1 MNPYTECGPCILKWV
16 YERVANSLGDPERFT
31 VFRRVTSV
39 LSRDFGPSINLGA
52 LSNRSLEAVDE
63 FLVASSAS
71 YDKFKEKCNQA
82 AAQLIG
88 AAKAFIAEGKTP
100 RERLLRACALA
111 SVSNVAPIALPSAP
125 FEFSLVEDIIK
136 GKAPLP
142 VASGDV
148 YGAASKAHHVF
159 YVADNAGEIGFDSLL
174 IALLKAMGSE
184 VTLVVKQKP
193 FFDDATLDD
202 VHAFGLEKIAD
213 HVHSVKGLFVPEE
226 ATPALVSAFNK
237 SDLVISKGTG
247 NFEALKGYG
256 GRKKILYLLKAKCLP
271 VSQETGI
278 PEGEFIIR
286 LEG

>member
-16 YERVANSLGDPERFT
+16 YERVANSLGDSERFT

-39 LSRDFGPSINLGA
+39 LSKDFAPSINLGA

-63 FLVASSAS
+63 FLAASSAS

-82 AAQLIG
+82 AEQLLES
-88 AAKAFIAEGKTP
+88 AKAYIAESKTP
-100 RERLLRACALA
+100 REGFLRACALA
-111 SVSNVAPIALPSAP
+111 SVSNVAPIAMPSAP

-136 GKAPLP
+136 GRAPLP

-148 YGAASKAHHVF
+148 YGAASKARRVF

-174 IALLKAMGSE
+174 IALLKKMGSK

-202 VHAFGLEKIAD
+202 VRAFGLEKIAD

-226 ATPALVSAFNK
+226 ADPELALRFK
-237 SDLVISKGTG
+237 EGDLVISKGTG

-256 GRKKILYLLKAKCLP
+256 GGKKILFLLKAKCRP
-271 VSQETGI
+271 VSRETGT
-278 PEGEFIIR
+278 PEGDFIIR